1 MTVRVERAFELTIS
15 PDQVWDF
22 ISDPGNRA
30 GAISVVTDYTPDAA
44 DATRV
49 TWHVELPIPLLRR
62 TIAVETED
70 VTRRPP
76 TYVKFVGRSK
86 VMDVTGE
93 HEIEERNGGSRLT
106 NTFVV
111 DGKVPGVEK
120 FFKRNLDGEL
130 ENLRRALVRD
140 LQRTHSGEQ

>member
-1 MTVRVERAFELTIS
+1 MTVRVERAFEVPIA
-15 PDQVWDF
+15 PDRVWEF
-22 ISDPGNRA
+22 IVDPGNRA
-30 GAISVVTDYTPDAA
+30 GAISVVSDYTTDAV
-44 DATRV
+44 DDTRV
-49 TWHVELPIPLLRR
+49 TWHVKLPIPLLRR
-62 TIAVETED
+62 TITVETRD
-70 VTRRPP
+70 VTRDPP

-93 HEIEERNGGSRLT
+93 HEIEERNGVTVLT

-130 ENLRRALVRD
+130 ENLRRELEYAEGGR
-140 LQRTHSGEQ
+140 

>member
-1 MTVRVERAFELTIS
+1 MTARVERDFELTIP
-15 PDQVWDF
+15 PDGVWEF

-30 GAISVVTDYTPDAA
+30 GAISVVTDYTTDAT

-49 TWHVELPIPLLRR
+49 TWHVELPIPLIRR

-93 HEIEERNGGSRLT
+93 HEIEDRNGGSRLT

-120 FFKRNLDGEL
+120 FFKHNLDGEL
-130 ENLRRALVRD
+130 ENLRRELESAGAD
-140 LQRTHSGEQ
+140 G